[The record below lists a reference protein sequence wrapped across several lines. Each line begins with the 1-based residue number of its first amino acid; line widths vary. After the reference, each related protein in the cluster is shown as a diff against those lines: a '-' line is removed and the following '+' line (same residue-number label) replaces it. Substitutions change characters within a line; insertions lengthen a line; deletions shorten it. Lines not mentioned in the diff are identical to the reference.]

1 MTVLLGSQ
9 HQSVLVHSCL
19 LNPIPCHGWRHCSH
33 LPHCWL
39 ISPARDHWSSYSLLS
54 THPWGPCLSPSR
66 ACVIRTHNGVWRSV
80 CESSGGLRAALNPRA
95 VRCLFLL
102 CLLLHCIHRGLYTQS
117 GGSLGDILGAACLE
131 YFDLVSQNRSSL
143 GCPSPAFSK
152 NHLQLLLCAPPGK
165 QEPTSL
171 LLGNRWMAVHL

>member
-9 HQSVLVHSCL
+9 HQSVLDHGCL

-33 LPHCWL
+33 LLHCWF
-39 ISPARDHWSSYSLLS
+39 ISPALDHWSSYSLLS

-66 ACVIRTHNGVWRSV
+66 ACVIRTHNGFWRSL

-102 CLLLHCIHRGLYTQS
+102 RLRLHFTKWVTEFIET
-117 GGSLGDILGAACLE
+117 
-131 YFDLVSQNRSSL
+131 
-143 GCPSPAFSK
+143 K
-152 NHLQLLLCAPPGK
+152 
-165 QEPTSL
+165 L
-171 LLGNRWMAVHL
+171 LLGGILKLVLYMKL